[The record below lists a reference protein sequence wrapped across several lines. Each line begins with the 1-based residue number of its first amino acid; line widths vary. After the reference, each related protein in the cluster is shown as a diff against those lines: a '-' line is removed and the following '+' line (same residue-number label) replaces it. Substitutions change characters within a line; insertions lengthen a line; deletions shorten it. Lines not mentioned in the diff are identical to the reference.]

1 MRFRQRQRGKPPR
14 MNWKPFKPLAA
25 MGCPLLIPRV
35 NNVDSA
41 SFAPSRSFCLMT
53 GACGDVRGR
62 TIVSGGSLHCCK
74 RSVDGGHEKRNRIA
88 IAVLAF
94 HFCSIVYL

>member
-1 MRFRQRQRGKPPR
+1 

-53 GACGDVRGR
+53 GRVEMLEVGLSCQGVFALLQSVLSMEDMRKG
-62 TIVSGGSLHCCK
+62 IEL
-74 RSVDGGHEKRNRIA
+74 RSPFWLFISVA
-88 IAVLAF
+88 
-94 HFCSIVYL
+94 